1 MSRSNRLF
9 SLVEALRRHRYPVT
23 AAALAEELGVSVR
36 TIYRDIQT
44 LVGQGATIEGEAG
57 LGYLLKPGFLLPPLM
72 FAESELEALGLGMR
86 WVAQQEDSELA
97 RAARHVLAKVMAVL
111 PPDLASQVEGAGL
124 LVPPTRS
131 TVPETILPPGD
142 LLADLR
148 QALRNEQKLRIHYR
162 DRDAQA
168 SERIIWPIA
177 LAFFRDA
184 RVLAAWCETRQ
195 DYRHFRLDR
204 IYGLEILPDRPPIRR
219 RTLMI
224 RWRRSLNIPDPDQ
237 PARS

>member
-9 SLVEALRRHRYPVT
+9 SLVEALRRYRYPVT

-72 FAESELEALGLGMR
+72 FAENELEALGLGMR

-148 QALRNEQKLRIHYR
+148 QALRTEQKLRIHYC

-177 LAFFRDA
+177 LAFFRDT

-204 IYGLEILPDRPPIRR
+204 IHGLEILPDRAPIRR

>member
-9 SLVEALRRHRYPVT
+9 SLVEALRRYRYPVT
-23 AAALAEELGVSVR
+23 AASLAEELGVSVR

-44 LVGQGATIEGEAG
+44 LIGQGATIEGEAG
-57 LGYLLKPGFLLPPLM
+57 LGYVLKPGFLLPPLM

-86 WVAQQEDSELA
+86 WVAQQEDTELA

-111 PPDLASQVEGAGL
+111 PPDLAAQVEGAGL
-124 LVPPTRS
+124 LVPPTRA
-131 TVPETILPPGD
+131 TVPETILPPSD
-142 LLADLR
+142 LLAELR
-148 QALRNEQKLRIHYR
+148 QALRQEQKLRINYR
-162 DRDAQA
+162 DREGQA

-177 LAFFRDA
+177 LAFFRDT
-184 RVLAAWCETRQ
+184 RVLAAWCEARQ

-204 IYGLEILPDRPPIRR
+204 IHGLEILPIRAPIRR